1 MEQRKIVDE
10 LCKSADENGL
20 IETLYAVYGKNI
32 NVRIPF
38 STVDCNTSIDDL
50 DFSVRASNAL
60 KRSGLMT
67 VGDVIDAIEAEYL
80 MQIRN
85 LGRKSYSEIKTRILV
100 FGYGHLSSR
109 EKTEFWRN
117 IVQNNI

>member
-1 MEQRKIVDE
+1 
-10 LCKSADENGL
+10 
-20 IETLYAVYGKNI
+20 
-32 NVRIPF
+32 
-38 STVDCNTSIDDL
+38 
-50 DFSVRASNAL
+50 
-60 KRSGLMT
+60 MT
-67 VGDVIDAIEAEYL
+67 VGDVIDAIEAEHL

-109 EKTEFWRN
+109 EKMEFWRN